1 MSDDNSQLIQSL
13 LGMLGEN
20 PEEKINAVLSSLTG
34 RAEQADIAVSEA
46 EAQNTDGIS
55 SANESLPD
63 LSAFMK
69 LQTLLSQTGGSSDDR
84 SKLLAALKPFLSSER
99 KPHVDR
105 ALQLL
110 KLAKLAEAAKGMDL
124 LKDLKL

>member
-84 SKLLAALKPFLSSER
+84 SKLLVALKPFLSSER

>member
-1 MSDDNSQLIQSL
+1 MPDDNRQLVQSL
-13 LGMLGEN
+13 LGMLGEH

-34 RAEQADIAVSEA
+34 GAEQPNGTGSEA
-46 EAQNTDGIS
+46 EVQNVDGVS
-55 SANESLPD
+55 SENESIPD

-69 LQTLLSQTGGSSDDR
+69 LQTLLSQTGSSSDDR
-84 SKLLAALKPFLSSER
+84 SKLLAALKPFLSTKR